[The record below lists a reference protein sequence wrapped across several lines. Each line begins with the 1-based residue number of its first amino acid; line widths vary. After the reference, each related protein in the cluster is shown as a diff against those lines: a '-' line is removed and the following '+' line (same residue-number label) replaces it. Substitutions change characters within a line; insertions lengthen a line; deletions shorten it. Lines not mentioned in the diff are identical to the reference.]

1 MRLSIRHPK
10 DFWSGLIFL
19 ALAIGFGWIAQG
31 YSMGRAIK
39 MGPGYFPIVLAG
51 ILALIGL
58 ITLLRSFVLEGEGV
72 GQWAWRGGAIVLG
85 AMLLFGLLLR
95 GGGLAV
101 SVPVVVLVGA
111 AASVRFRAPVAAAAA
126 VAMTLFCIAV
136 FIWGLGLPIPVFGR
150 WFGS

>member
-39 MGPGYFPIVLAG
+39 MGPGYFPTVLAG

-58 ITLLRSFVLEGEGV
+58 ITFVRSFVLEGEGV

-95 GGGLAV
+95 GGGLVVALL
-101 SVPVVVLVGA
+101 VVVFVGA
-111 AASVRFRAPVAAAAA
+111 AGSVRFRAPVAAAAA
-126 VAMTLFCIAV
+126 VVLAAFCVAV
-136 FIWGLGLPIPVFGR
+136 FIWGLGLPIPIFGR
-150 WFGS
+150 WFGN

>member
-51 ILALIGL
+51 ILALIGM
-58 ITLLRSFVLEGEGV
+58 ITLVRSFVLEGEGV

-95 GGGLAV
+95 GGGLVVAV
-101 SVPVVVLVGA
+101 LVVVFVGA
-111 AASVRFRAPVAAAAA
+111 AASVKFRVPVAAAAA
-126 VAMTLFCIAV
+126 VVLAAFCVAV
-136 FIWGLGLPIPVFGR
+136 FVWGLGLPIPVFGR
-150 WFGS
+150 WFGN

>member
-19 ALAIGFGWIAQG
+19 ALAIAFGWIAQG

-39 MGPGYFPIVLAG
+39 MGPGYFPTVLAG

-58 ITLLRSFVLEGEGV
+58 ITLVRSFVLEGKASANGPGAAARSCWGDAAV
-72 GQWAWRGGAIVLG
+72 RPAAARRGP
-85 AMLLFGLLLR
+85 
-95 GGGLAV
+95 AV

-111 AASVRFRAPVAAAAA
+111 AAERRFKAPVAA
-126 VAMTLFCIAV
+126 
-136 FIWGLGLPIPVFGR
+136 PPR
-150 WFGS
+150 SP

>member
-19 ALAIGFGWIAQG
+19 ALAIAFGWIARD

-39 MGPGYFPIVLAG
+39 MGPGYFPTMLAA
-51 ILALIGL
+51 ILGLIGL
-58 ITLLRSFVLEGEGV
+58 ITLVRSFVLEGEGV

-95 GGGLAV
+95 GGGLVV
-101 SVPVVVLVGA
+101 SLLVVVFVGA
-111 AASVRFRAPVAAAAA
+111 AASIRFRPPVAAVAA
-126 VAMTLFCIAV
+126 VVLTVFCVAV
-136 FIWGLGLPIPVFGR
+136 FVWGLGLPIPIFGR

>member
-39 MGPGYFPIVLAG
+39 MGPGYFPTVLAG

-58 ITLLRSFVLEGEGV
+58 ITLVRSFVLEGEGV

-95 GGGLAV
+95 GGGLVVALLAV
-101 SVPVVVLVGA
+101 VFVGA
-111 AASVRFRAPVAAAAA
+111 AASVKFRVPVAAAAA
-126 VAMTLFCIAV
+126 VVLAAFCVAV
-136 FIWGLGLPIPVFGR
+136 FVWGLGLPIPIFGR
-150 WFGS
+150 WFGN

>member
-58 ITLLRSFVLEGEGV
+58 ITLVRSFVLEGEGV

-95 GGGLAV
+95 GGGLVVAV
-101 SVPVVVLVGA
+101 LVVVFVGA
-111 AASVRFRAPVAAAAA
+111 AGSVKFRVPVAAAAA
-126 VAMTLFCIAV
+126 AVLAAFCVAV
-136 FIWGLGLPIPVFGR
+136 FVWGLGLPIPVFGR
-150 WFGS
+150 WFGN

>member
-19 ALAIGFGWIAQG
+19 ALAIAFGWIAQG

-39 MGPGYFPIVLAG
+39 MGPGYFPTVLAG

-58 ITLLRSFVLEGEGV
+58 ITLVRSFVLEGEGV
-72 GQWAWRGGAIVLG
+72 GQWAWRGGAIVLA

-111 AASVRFRAPVAAAAA
+111 AASIRFRAPVAATAA

-150 WFGS
+150 WFGN

>member
-39 MGPGYFPIVLAG
+39 MGPGYFPTVLAG

-58 ITLLRSFVLEGEGV
+58 ITLVRSFVLEGEGV
-72 GQWAWRGGAIVLG
+72 GQWAWRGGAVVLG

-95 GGGLAV
+95 GGGLVVALL
-101 SVPVVVLVGA
+101 VVVFVGA
-111 AASVRFRAPVAAAAA
+111 AGSVRFRAPVAAVAA
-126 VAMTLFCIAV
+126 VVLAAFCVAV
-136 FIWGLGLPIPVFGR
+136 FIWGLGLPIPIFGR
-150 WFGS
+150 WFGN